1 MSGVTCETHHP
12 GGRFR
17 VVATKPLPGTRW
29 LGLLTGAD
37 CRVEV
42 CGGDRLLT
50 SEQIIEAIGSGCQ
63 GVIAQLT
70 ERWDAGLL
78 DRFAAAGGRVL
89 GNFAVGY
96 DNVDLAHATELGI
109 AVGNTPG
116 ILTETTAELAVALTF
131 AAARRVIE
139 GQRLLAEGRFTGWLP
154 SLLLGKRLWRKTLGV
169 VGAGRIGAAYARM
182 LVEGHKMDLVYLD
195 LHANQEL
202 EESVA
207 AYGAFLERRD
217 EAPVSCHRAATLDEL
232 LESADVVSLHAALDD
247 TTRHLI
253 DAARLA
259 RMKDDA
265 ILVNSAR
272 GPLIDED
279 ALVAH
284 CRSHPSFSAALD
296 VFEREPELAPGLLD
310 LPNVVAVPHL
320 GSATGWTRRGMAT
333 LAAAN
338 VVGVLSG
345 WPVWS
350 GDVEPFLGPEPPRAA
365 PSIVNAADLHLPTL
379 RHDRPPHDEAVSRDA

>member
-1 MSGVTCETHHP
+1 MSDADCETHHP
-12 GGRFR
+12 DGRFR
-17 VVATKPLPGTRW
+17 VVVTKPLPGTRW
-29 LGLLTGAD
+29 LEELAGAD

-42 CGGDRLLT
+42 CGGERPLARDEIAAAVGSRCDGVLT
-50 SEQIIEAIGSGCQ
+50 
-63 GVIAQLT
+63 QLT
-70 ERWDAGLL
+70 ERWDAELL

-89 GNFAVGY
+89 ANYAVGY
-96 DNVDLAHATELGI
+96 DNVDVARATALGI

-131 AAARRVIE
+131 AAARRVVE
-139 GQRLLAEGRFTGWLP
+139 GQRLLAEGRFTGWHP

-169 VGAGRIGAAYARM
+169 VGAGRIGATYARM

-195 LHANQEL
+195 LHANAEL
-202 EESVA
+202 EAFVA
-207 AYGAFLERRD
+207 AYGAFLASRGER
-217 EAPVSCHRAATLDEL
+217 PVSCRRAATLDEV
-232 LESADVVSLHAALDD
+232 LESADVVSLHVALDD
-247 TTRHLI
+247 STRHLI

-259 RMKDDA
+259 RMNDDA

-272 GPLIDED
+272 GALVDEE

-284 CRSHPSFSAALD
+284 CRRHPSFSAALD

-350 GDVEPFLGPEPPRAA
+350 GDIDPFLAGDPPAAA
-365 PSIVNAADLHLPTL
+365 PSIVNAAELRLPL
-379 RHDRPPHDEAVSRDA
+379 LGAAQRPRDEAVNSDA